1 MEEVRAIGDSWNDL
15 QLIQAVG
22 LGVAMGNG
30 NEDIKKAADWIT
42 DTNEQDG
49 VAKAIT
55 RYLLV

>member
-1 MEEVRAIGDSWNDL
+1 
-15 QLIQAVG
+15 
-22 LGVAMGNG
+22 MGNG

>member
-1 MEEVRAIGDSWNDL
+1 MEEVMAIGDSWYDL
-15 QLIQAVG
+15 QLIQAAG

-30 NEDIKKAADWIT
+30 NEAIKKAADWIT